1 MNNGDRTQ
9 MTDLELDKLLAAA
22 SRPAPLPGFEQRLA
36 QRMAAQGAQGEGS
49 NVIAFRPRKAA
60 PAPSRAA
67 RWPFAAALAAS
78 LAIGLWLG
86 GSGQLSN
93 LIDPAS
99 DTAMLDSS
107 TGFAPAGLED
117 LGNADVDNLS

>member
-1 MNNGDRTQ
+1 MIDGDRMQ
-9 MTDLELDKLLAAA
+9 ITDLELDKLLAAA
-22 SRPAPLPGFEQRLA
+22 SRPVPLPGFEQRLA
-36 QRMAAQGAQGEGS
+36 QRMAAQEAQGAGS
-49 NVIAFRPRKAA
+49 NVIAFRQRKAA
-60 PAPSRAA
+60 PASSRA

-86 GSGQLSN
+86 GSGQLSS
-93 LIDPAS
+93 LIDQAS

-117 LGNADVDNLS
+117 LGIADVDNLS